1 MPDTIIPTRIP
12 PFEMDQ
18 IVGQIREGRCV
29 PFLGAGANLSSRARR
44 YRGLP
49 LGGQLARKL
58 ANRLEAKNST
68 LARLALEWQV
78 RWDRRSLAEFLAK
91 ALRHEPRDPK
101 CVASPL
107 LRVLAKIR
115 TLKLVVTTNYDSL
128 FEKALD
134 EEGRGD
140 DYEVVVQPPQ
150 GFEAT
155 QAVREW
161 HLKLQQQKKLIVYK
175 IHGSFAGH
183 GLPETEPPPLIIT
196 EDDYIDFLTVLA
208 RGKAEEGE
216 RGKIGVPQR
225 ITTELAT
232 SSLLFLGYSLED
244 WDFRTIHKSL
254 IDSLPWHSSRKSIA
268 IQRASATYWRD
279 YWVRKNVKIFDID
292 LYDFVD
298 QLNKAFR

>member
-1 MPDTIIPTRIP
+1 MASETT
-12 PFEMDQ
+12 
-18 IVGQIREGRCV
+18 
-29 PFLGAGANLSSRARR
+29 A
-44 YRGLP
+44 
-49 LGGQLARKL
+49 
-58 ANRLEAKNST
+58 
-68 LARLALEWQV
+68 
-78 RWDRRSLAEFLAK
+78 AEETYCL
-91 ALRHEPRDPK
+91 
-101 CVASPL
+101 
-107 LRVLAKIR
+107 
-115 TLKLVVTTNYDSL
+115 
-128 FEKALD
+128 
-134 EEGRGD
+134 
-140 DYEVVVQPPQ
+140 
-150 GFEAT
+150 
-155 QAVREW
+155 
-161 HLKLQQQKKLIVYK
+161 K